1 MERIKVAIRVKPEPG
16 EGLRGFSY
24 LNKEGGDG
32 LSKLELFANGTKNEF
47 TYDHIF
53 GPNATQV
60 EIFQTICAP
69 IINNVLEGFN
79 GTLFAYGQTGAGKTH
94 TVTGPAKEEYEE
106 RGLCMRTVEY
116 IFRTIKS
123 IKDST
128 ITVRFSV
135 IEIYNDNVMDLL
147 RESVQDSPKLVIVD
161 TPNGVIVPALYLLPI
176 ESEEEAFTKLYEANL
191 NRSVAEHQLNRR
203 SSRSHAIYSF
213 YITRSRNEGSTGA
226 MGDLVDSKLHLVD
239 LAGSERIEKTGS
251 TGGLIKE
258 ATHINKSL
266 SFLEQVVLSL
276 TKKAQVNATLGA
288 GQTKKDFIPAYRQSK
303 LTYILKDSLGGNCNT

>member
-1 MERIKVAIRVKPEPG
+1 
-16 EGLRGFSY
+16 
-24 LNKEGGDG
+24 
-32 LSKLELFANGTKNEF
+32 
-47 TYDHIF
+47 
-53 GPNATQV
+53 
-60 EIFQTICAP
+60 
-69 IINNVLEGFN
+69 
-79 GTLFAYGQTGAGKTH
+79 
-94 TVTGPAKEEYEE
+94 
-106 RGLCMRTVEY
+106 MRTVEY
-116 IFRTIKS
+116 IFRSIKS

-147 RESVQDSPKLVIVD
+147 RESLHDSPKLVIVD

-203 SSRSHAIYSF
+203 SSRSHVIYSF
-213 YITRSRNEGSTGA
+213 YITRSRTEGA
-226 MGDLVDSKLHLVD
+226 MTGTMGMGGGDLVDSKLHLVD

-276 TKKAQVNATLGA
+276 TKKAQFNATLGA
-288 GQTKKDFIPAYRQSK
+288 GQTRKADFIPAYRQSK